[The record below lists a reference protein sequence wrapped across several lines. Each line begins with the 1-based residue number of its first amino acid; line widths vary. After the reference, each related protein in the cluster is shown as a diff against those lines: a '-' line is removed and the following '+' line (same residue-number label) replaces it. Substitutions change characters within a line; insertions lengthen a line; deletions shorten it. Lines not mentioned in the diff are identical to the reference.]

1 MARRHKWRVANNKM
15 MAKRTVD
22 KKRQKA
28 IRMIQRWW
36 RLRKW
41 RKLVRDMM
49 YLYIKVNKN
58 PKIKEKVKRL

>member
-1 MARRHKWRVANNKM
+1 M